1 MLYLVILKYEGLI
14 MTTRL
19 LVAGGAFTGAGFLGG
34 IFFGLWGAIF
44 FSIVGFLLSFKFLK
58 NN

>member
-1 MLYLVILKYEGLI
+1 